1 MISVV
6 KVFPKKKKIWKD
18 NRKYTGEKPFKW
30 NQCGKFSQTG
40 SLERHQ
46 IKHTKKPCRCNE
58 SGKKGAHWRKAIKI

>member
-6 KVFPKKKKIWKD
+6 NFFPKKK
-18 NRKYTGEKPFKW
+18 NLERQRKTHTGEKPFKW

-58 SGKKGAHWRKAIKI
+58 SG